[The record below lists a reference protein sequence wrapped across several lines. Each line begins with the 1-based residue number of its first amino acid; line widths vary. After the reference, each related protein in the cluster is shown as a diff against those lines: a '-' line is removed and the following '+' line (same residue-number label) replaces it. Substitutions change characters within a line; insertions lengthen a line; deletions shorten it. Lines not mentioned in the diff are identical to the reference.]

1 MDYFWWK
8 FLLFSTTTTATPRAT
23 AAPTAA
29 AISAAATPTTTP
41 WTAATATASCFIDEA
56 TVVRANCKKTG
67 NAGDDV
73 EGGKTVADGE
83 AVDAVVNAYK

>member
-1 MDYFWWK
+1 MW
-8 FLLFSTTTTATPRAT
+8 
-23 AAPTAA
+23 
-29 AISAAATPTTTP
+29 
-41 WTAATATASCFIDEA
+41 ATATTSASAGYEA